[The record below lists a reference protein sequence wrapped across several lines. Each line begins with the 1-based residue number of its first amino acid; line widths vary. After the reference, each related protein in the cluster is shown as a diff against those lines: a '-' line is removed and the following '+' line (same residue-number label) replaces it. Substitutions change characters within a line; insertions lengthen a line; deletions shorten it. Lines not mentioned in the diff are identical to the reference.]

1 MRVIYSAAH
10 GGFAGQPVPL
20 GGGAAIANQL
30 MAEWGRTRPFDLQL
44 LDPSV
49 LGPDAPTGEELV
61 GYSERQYADF
71 CHRFDAAATEFI
83 LRHDP
88 RVTRV
93 LINDISEA
101 PVFPRLAE
109 RGFTMDSIYHVDVV
123 AYVAKI
129 YAKGYVRPETL
140 VQLYDRFGALY
151 PSIAKLVFEKQR
163 QSLRYSRHV
172 IVPSPAMKQVLL
184 SCYPQTPP
192 GKIRVLPWGH
202 SLETFPD
209 EDVAFEIQKL
219 RDQFQLHPAVPTL
232 LCLSRISPEKGQ
244 DLLLEAIA
252 EWERQPGF
260 PPNGLNLVICGEAA
274 YMMGKKYLAKLRE
287 LAHGLHK
294 TKVAFPGY
302 VMGVRKQAFF
312 EIADLYVFPS
322 RHESYGLTLV
332 EALAAGLPAVTL
344 DHDGARGVMRPEFG
358 VVTMYRDLIPEI
370 EGLLRDVPRRQKM
383 AAAARTWARSQR
395 FSETARTLAE
405 WIREPIE

>member
-30 MAEWGRTRPFDLQL
+30 TAEWSRTQPFELQL

-49 LGPDAPTGEELV
+49 LGSAAPTGEELV

-83 LRHDP
+83 LRYDP
-88 RVTRV
+88 RHTRV

-109 RGFTMDSIYHVDVV
+109 RGFIMDSIYHVDVV

-129 YAKGYVRPETL
+129 YAKDYVRPETL
-140 VQLYDRFGALY
+140 VQLYDRLGSLY

-163 QSLRYSRHV
+163 QSLQYSRHV

-202 SLETFPD
+202 SLETFPED
-209 EDVAFEIQKL
+209 DVAFEVQKL

-260 PPNGLNLVICGEAA
+260 PPNGLNLVICGDAA

-287 LAHGLHK
+287 LAHGLRK

-358 VVTMYRDLIPEI
+358 VVAIYRDLIPEI
-370 EGLLRDVPRRQKM
+370 EALLQDGERRQRM
-383 AAAARTWARSQR
+383 SAAARAWARSQR